1 MRLRGVGRRYGL
13 GGPWVLRGVDLEVPP
28 GSLTRVEGRNGSG
41 KSTLLRL
48 LAGIDAPSTGRI
60 TGRPATAYVPERFPA
75 ELPFSALGYLTHLGR
90 IHGLSRAA
98 AARGAGEWLERFGA
112 DGYAGTPLAELSKGT
127 SQKIAVAQALLA
139 APGLLV
145 LDEAWTGLDQAAR
158 GVLDAAVAE
167 RVADGGAVV
176 FVDHDPRR
184 LAGAPDRVLRVA
196 ETRLVPVDTEATT
209 VPPGREPVPPGG
221 RPPAPAAPGPSASAG
236 EPPSPAGTRPGRP
249 TAPAGMRR
257 PGRPTAPA
265 DAWIRVEAEGAPGAE
280 LPAGLPGGAVR
291 EYGPAAHGG
300 GSGKAPAGPAGQ
312 VVRLTVAATH
322 SDALLRTLLTAA
334 PPWHIRTVTTVSDT
348 HEPTEAP
355 QEPTEAPHEAAEVPR
370 GLTGV
375 PGEPVEFPREPAES
389 ASLREPAE
397 GAQEPNKAPQE
408 PIEALHGPVDGPK
421 EEA

>member
-13 GGPWVLRGVDLEVPP
+13 GGPWVLRDVDLEVPP

-196 ETRLVPVDTEATT
+196 ETRPVPVDTEAPGTV
-209 VPPGREPVPPGG
+209 VPPGREPAPRGG
-221 RPPAPAAPGPSASAG
+221 RAPAPAVPGPSASAG
-236 EPPSPAGTRPGRP
+236 ERPSPAGTRPGRRS
-249 TAPAGMRR
+249 MV
-257 PGRPTAPA
+257 PA
-265 DAWIRVEAEGAPGAE
+265 DAWVRVEAEGAPGAE

-291 EYGPAAHGG
+291 EYGPAAHGS
-300 GSGKAPAGPAGQ
+300 GSGKAPAGPAGHQ

-348 HEPTEAP
+348 HEHTEAP

-389 ASLREPAE
+389 ASLREPVE

-421 EEA
+421 ETA

>member
-28 GSLTRVEGRNGSG
+28 GSLTRIQGRNGSG

-48 LAGIDAPSTGRI
+48 LAGIDAPSAGRI

-98 AARGAGEWLERFGA
+98 AARGAAEWLERFGA

-158 GVLDAAVAE
+158 GVLDTAVAE

-184 LAGAPDRVLRVA
+184 LAGAADRVLRVT
-196 ETRLVPVDTEATT
+196 ETRLEPVDGT
-209 VPPGREPVPPGG
+209 VRPSTAQNGPGVRPNGPG
-221 RPPAPAAPGPSASAG
+221 AGP
-236 EPPSPAGTRPGRP
+236 RV
-249 TAPAGMRR
+249 
-257 PGRPTAPA
+257 
-265 DAWIRVEAEGAPGAE
+265 RVEAEGAPGAGPPGE
-280 LPAGLPGGAVR
+280 LSGAVVR
-291 EYGPAAHGG
+291 EYGPAPGHGAAG
-300 GSGKAPAGPAGQ
+300 TGPAGRG
-312 VVRLTVAATH
+312 VRLTVEVGVAD
-322 SDALLRTLLTAA
+322 SDGLLRTLLTAD
-334 PPWHIRTVTTVSDT
+334 PPWHIRAVTTINDNDT
-348 HEPTEAP
+348 
-355 QEPTEAPHEAAEVPR
+355 QEPAQ
-370 GLTGV
+370 
-375 PGEPVEFPREPAES
+375 
-389 ASLREPAE
+389 
-397 GAQEPNKAPQE
+397 GA
-408 PIEALHGPVDGPK
+408 
-421 EEA
+421 

>member
-13 GGPWVLRGVDLEVPP
+13 GGPWVLRDVDLEVPP

-184 LAGAPDRVLRVA
+184 LAGAPDRVLRAA
-196 ETRLVPVDTEATT
+196 ETRLVPVDTEAPGTV
-209 VPPGREPVPPGG
+209 VPPGREPAPRGG
-221 RPPAPAAPGPSASAG
+221 RAPAPAVPGPSASGG
-236 EPPSPAGTRPGRP
+236 EPPSPAGTRPGRRS
-249 TAPAGMRR
+249 MV
-257 PGRPTAPA
+257 PA
-265 DAWIRVEAEGAPGAE
+265 DAWVRVEAQGAPGAE

-300 GSGKAPAGPAGQ
+300 GSGKAPAGPAGHQ

-348 HEPTEAP
+348 HKHTEAP
-355 QEPTEAPHEAAEVPR
+355 QEPTEAPHGAAEVPR
-370 GLTGV
+370 GSLTGV
-375 PGEPVEFPREPAES
+375 PGDPVEFPREPAES
-389 ASLREPAE
+389 ASPREPAE

-408 PIEALHGPVDGPK
+408 PIEALHRPVEGPK
-421 EEA
+421 ETA

>member
-98 AARGAGEWLERFGA
+98 AVRGAGEWLERFGA

-184 LAGAPDRVLRVA
+184 LAGAPARVLRVA
-196 ETRLVPVDTEATT
+196 ETRLVPVDTEAPGTA
-209 VPPGREPVPPGG
+209 VPPGREP
-221 RPPAPAAPGPSASAG
+221 AP
-236 EPPSPAGTRPGRP
+236 R
-249 TAPAGMRR
+249 
-257 PGRPTAPA
+257 
-265 DAWIRVEAEGAPGAE
+265 
-280 LPAGLPGGAVR
+280 
-291 EYGPAAHGG
+291 
-300 GSGKAPAGPAGQ
+300 
-312 VVRLTVAATH
+312 
-322 SDALLRTLLTAA
+322 
-334 PPWHIRTVTTVSDT
+334 
-348 HEPTEAP
+348 
-355 QEPTEAPHEAAEVPR
+355 
-370 GLTGV
+370 
-375 PGEPVEFPREPAES
+375 
-389 ASLREPAE
+389 
-397 GAQEPNKAPQE
+397 
-408 PIEALHGPVDGPK
+408 
-421 EEA
+421 

>member
-48 LAGIDAPSTGRI
+48 LAGIDAPSAGRI

-90 IHGLSRAA
+90 IHGLSRKA

-184 LAGAPDRVLRVA
+184 LAGAPDRTLRVA
-196 ETRLVPVDTEATT
+196 ETRLVPVEPDTREAPGTA
-209 VPPGREPVPPGG
+209 VPPRRDPAPQSG
-221 RPPAPAAPGPSASAG
+221 PAPAPAVPGPPASTG
-236 EPPSPAGTRPGRP
+236 ERPSPAGTRPE
-249 TAPAGMRR
+249 RR
-257 PGRPTAPA
+257 SMVPA
-265 DAWIRVEAEGAPGAE
+265 DAWVRVEAEGAPGAE
-280 LPAGLPGGAVR
+280 LPTGLPGGAVC
-291 EYGPAAHGG
+291 EYGPAALGA
-300 GSGKAPAGPAGQ
+300 GSAPADPAGR
-312 VVRLTVAATH
+312 VVRLTVGATH
-322 SDALLRTLLTAA
+322 SDALLHTLLTAA
-334 PPWHIRTVTTVSDT
+334 PPWHIRTVTTVGDT
-348 HEPTEAP
+348 HEPTEA
-355 QEPTEAPHEAAEVPR
+355 Q
-370 GLTGV
+370 
-375 PGEPVEFPREPAES
+375 
-389 ASLREPAE
+389 
-397 GAQEPNKAPQE
+397 QEPNKAPQE
-408 PIEALHGPVDGPK
+408 ATEAFRGSAEAPK
-421 EEA
+421 EKA

>member
-28 GSLTRVEGRNGSG
+28 GSLTRVQGRNGSG

-48 LAGIDAPSTGRI
+48 LAGIDAPSAGRI
-60 TGRPATAYVPERFPA
+60 TGRPSTAYVPERFPA

-158 GVLDAAVAE
+158 GVLDTAVAE

-184 LAGAPDRVLRVA
+184 LAGAPDRILRVT
-196 ETRLVPVDTEATT
+196 ETRLEPVDGT
-209 VPPGREPVPPGG
+209 V
-221 RPPAPAAPGPSASAG
+221 RPPAAQDGPGVGP
-236 EPPSPAGTRPGRP
+236 RV
-249 TAPAGMRR
+249 
-257 PGRPTAPA
+257 
-265 DAWIRVEAEGAPGAE
+265 RVEAEGRPGAGPPGE
-280 LPAGLPGGAVR
+280 LLGAVVR
-291 EYGPAAHGG
+291 EYGPAHGGGADDPAHGG
-300 GSGKAPAGPAGQ
+300 GGDRPAGRG
-312 VVRLTVAATH
+312 VRLTVEVGVAD
-322 SDALLRTLLTAA
+322 SDGLLRTLLTAD
-334 PPWHIRTVTTVSDT
+334 PPWHIRAVTAIDDND
-348 HEPTEAP
+348 P
-355 QEPTEAPHEAAEVPR
+355 QEPAR
-370 GLTGV
+370 GAK
-375 PGEPVEFPREPAES
+375 E
-389 ASLREPAE
+389 
-397 GAQEPNKAPQE
+397 KA
-408 PIEALHGPVDGPK
+408 
-421 EEA
+421 